1 MKRRTRDLLALTFV
15 IALVAGWAFCSAT
28 YAEKPDSRAKL
39 RIGTYKS
46 YILAIAYYR
55 SEAFQKQT
63 ADLNAQTEQAK
74 ADGKT
79 ELVKQLKARTK
90 TLQQQAH
97 RQVFAG
103 EPIDSILAHMKDA
116 LPEIAQASGVEAI
129 SGKVAYHSP
138 AVELLDITDALVQ
151 QLNPSDETLEAIKY
165 MMKHHPPVQAT

>member
-1 MKRRTRDLLALTFV
+1 MTKRNVLALTFV
-15 IALVAGWAFCSAT
+15 IALVAGWAFCPAT

-74 ADGKT
+74 ADGKA
-79 ELVKQLKARTK
+79 ELVEQLKAKTK
-90 TLQQQAH
+90 ALQQQAH
-97 RQVFAG
+97 RQVFGG
-103 EPIDSILAHMKDA
+103 EPIDSILTHMKDA
-116 LPEIAQASGVEAI
+116 LPKIAQASGVEAI

-138 AVELLDITDALVQ
+138 DVELLDITDALVQ
-151 QLNPSDETLEAIKY
+151 QLNPSDETLKAIES
-165 MMKHHPPVQAT
+165 MMKHHSPVQTK